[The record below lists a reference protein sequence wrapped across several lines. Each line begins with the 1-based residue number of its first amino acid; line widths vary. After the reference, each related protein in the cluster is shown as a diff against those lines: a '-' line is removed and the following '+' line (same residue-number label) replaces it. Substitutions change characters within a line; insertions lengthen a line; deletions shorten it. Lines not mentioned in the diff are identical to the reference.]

1 MAFIIYSETE
11 FDSIYGPIRK
21 GEEIN
26 TIMAGPEDEQE
37 IRKFLIKQYLEDG
50 ISVSYKITETGKKG
64 KILTP

>member
-26 TIMAGPEDEQE
+26 TIMAGPEVTRMFTCSSLA
-37 IRKFLIKQYLEDG
+37 IILA
-50 ISVSYKITETGKKG
+50 SVVFPRPGGPNSNT
-64 KILTP
+64 